1 MDKGPLFCMDVPPLV
16 PGRFWPAGKNFVKN
30 FSQNV
35 RDIPEKTKDSPV
47 YYS

>member
-1 MDKGPLFCMDVPPLV
+1 MDKAPLFCMYAPLV
-16 PGRFWPAGKNFVKN
+16 PGGFWPAGKNFVKN